1 MALKG
6 NQKKLDKN
14 NNNRIDAQDFKI
26 LKAEKAKDRGMGLQD
41 EKVKPGKVI
50 KAKRGTG
57 ILSEKGTS
65 KNFKGYS
72 KVFEGPQNKGRV
84 ATISGVK
91 PTLPKP
97 SKESSLARRALRG
110 VKATSLGKRLL
121 PVVAAGVAAQQ
132 YLKSKMKKKKEEPK
146 KKMGGGMMKRPM
158 GYKKGKEIDYGK
170 IFDKKFYKSALG
182 KEAQLHADDYDAGLD
197 RAERRAASET
207 MALMK
212 KNKKMGGGMMKVKGY
227 SIGSPRTPEERRRSR
242 GPQEAKKSGRA
253 GLGALGGSGN
263 KSETINLMK
272 NKIYKYKA
280 KKDSGFT
287 DKQVSMQKD
296 IKEKSY
302 KRKSGEKRLG
312 KIFDASPTILSKAG
326 MTGSKRAGMPG
337 FSIMTTSSKGKTKL
351 NYARPYGG
359 TIETGFR
366 GYDER
371 TPGMGLKTGKSI
383 KVKCKLGKNKPTKM
397 Y

>member
-1 MALKG
+1 
-6 NQKKLDKN
+6 
-14 NNNRIDAQDFKI
+14 
-26 LKAEKAKDRGMGLQD
+26 
-41 EKVKPGKVI
+41 
-50 KAKRGTG
+50 
-57 ILSEKGTS
+57 
-65 KNFKGYS
+65 
-72 KVFEGPQNKGRV
+72 
-84 ATISGVK
+84 
-91 PTLPKP
+91 
-97 SKESSLARRALRG
+97 
-110 VKATSLGKRLL
+110 
-121 PVVAAGVAAQQ
+121 
-132 YLKSKMKKKKEEPK
+132 
-146 KKMGGGMMKRPM
+146 
-158 GYKKGKEIDYGK
+158 
-170 IFDKKFYKSALG
+170 
-182 KEAQLHADDYDAGLD
+182 
-197 RAERRAASET
+197 
-207 MALMK
+207 
-212 KNKKMGGGMMKVKGY
+212 
-227 SIGSPRTPEERRRSR
+227 
-242 GPQEAKKSGRA
+242 
-253 GLGALGGSGN
+253 
-263 KSETINLMK
+263 MK